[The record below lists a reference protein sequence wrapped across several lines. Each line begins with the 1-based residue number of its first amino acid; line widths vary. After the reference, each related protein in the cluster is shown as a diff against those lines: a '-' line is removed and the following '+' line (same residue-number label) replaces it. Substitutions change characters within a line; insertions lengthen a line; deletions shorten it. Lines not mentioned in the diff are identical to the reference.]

1 MMKNTMNARPHLLSG
16 GRVSSARGTLSTRLG
31 AGAPRPADNE
41 AALFLARWLKAPQR
55 IGALAPSSQYL
66 ARAMA
71 RQIDPRRDRIVVEL
85 GGGTGSITRALLETG
100 LAHDRL
106 IVVERDAALHAHLRA
121 RFPDLRILR
130 GDATQLVTLLRA
142 HGITRVDTIVSSLPL
157 LSMPKRSRQKI
168 VDQSFALLGERGA
181 LVQYTYGVASPLP
194 GRDYGVA
201 GQVRARVWRNF
212 PPATVWRFQRA
223 ADVAQVA

>member
-1 MMKNTMNARPHLLSG
+1 MKNTMSARPQLLSG
-16 GRVSSARGTLSTRLG
+16 ARASSAPSALPGTRRARLPG
-31 AGAPRPADNE
+31 PANNE

-71 RQIDPRRDRIVVEL
+71 RQIDPRRDRLVVEL

-100 LAHDRL
+100 LPSDRL
-106 IVVERDAALHAHLRA
+106 IVIERDAALHAHLRA
-121 RFPDLRILR
+121 RFPELRILR
-130 GDATQLVTLLRA
+130 GDATQLVTILRA
-142 HGITRVDTIVSSLPL
+142 LGIARVDKIVSSLPL
-157 LSMPKRSRQKI
+157 LSMTRKARQKI
-168 VDQSFALLGERGA
+168 VDQSFTLLGDRGA

-194 GRDYGVA
+194 GREYGIA

-212 PPATVWRFQRA
+212 PPATVWRFLKA
-223 ADVAQVA
+223 ADLAQVA